1 MKKLF
6 QILMCLCL
14 ILGVFGVTT
23 RVASAK
29 SDFKVAWSHYT
40 GWEPW
45 QFIKDSGLMDKW
57 AKKYGISIEIVLV
70 NDYMESVA
78 QFTAGAFDAVAVTNM
93 DALTN
98 PALGGVP
105 TEVVIVGDY
114 SNGNDG
120 VATKSGAKMQDVKG
134 RNLKLVALSVSHYL
148 LARCLQKAGMTE
160 KDVSITNV
168 SDADINAQFAT
179 DPEKTATVVTW
190 NPILMSIRQLPGVNV
205 LCDSSQIP
213 GEILDMLVVNK
224 TVDERFKKA
233 VTGAWFEAVAMMK
246 TGGAGT
252 TKALAVMA
260 KSAGGTLAEY
270 KRQLTTTYMFYAP
283 ANAVAYMAEKQL
295 KETMEF
301 VRSFCFEHGLY
312 GKAKSKDE
320 VGIQFP
326 DGTVM
331 GNSGNVKMFFTDK
344 YMKMAAN
351 GML

>member
-6 QILMCLCL
+6 QVLMCLCL
-14 ILGVFGVTT
+14 FTAFSTITETAF
-23 RVASAK
+23 AK
-29 SDFKVAWSHYT
+29 NDFKMAWSHYT

-45 QFIKDSGLMDKW
+45 QFIKDFGLMDKW
-57 AKKYGISIEIVLV
+57 AKKYGISVDIVLV

-98 PALGGVP
+98 PALGGVA
-105 TEVVIVGDY
+105 TEAVIVGDY

-120 VATKSGAKMQDVKG
+120 VATKSGSKMSDIKG

-160 KDVSITNV
+160 KDVSVTNV

-179 DPEKTATVVTW
+179 DPNKTVTVVTW
-190 NPILMSIRQLPGVNV
+190 NPILMSIRQLPGVTV

-224 TVDERFKKA
+224 AVDERFKKA
-233 VTGAWFEAVAMMK
+233 VTGAWFEAAAMMK
-246 TGGAGT
+246 TGAVGNA
-252 TKALAVMA
+252 KALAAMA

-270 KRQLTTTYMFYAP
+270 KRQLTTTYMFYTP
-283 ANAVAYMAEKQL
+283 ADAVAYIIGKQL

-301 VRSFCFEHGLY
+301 VRTFCFDHGLY

-326 DGTVM
+326 DGTIM
-331 GNSGNVKMFFTDK
+331 GDPGNVKMFFTDR
-344 YMKMAAN
+344 YMQMASD
-351 GML
+351 GQL

>member
-6 QILMCLCL
+6 QVLMCLC
-14 ILGVFGVTT
+14 VFLSVTGT
-23 RVASAK
+23 GFAK

-57 AKKYGISIEIVLV
+57 AKKYGISVEIVLV

-120 VATKSGAKMQDVKG
+120 VATKSGSKMQDIKG

-160 KDVSITNV
+160 KDVSVTNV
-168 SDADINAQFAT
+168 SDADINTQFAT
-179 DPEKTATVVTW
+179 DPDKTATVVTW
-190 NPILMSIRQLPGVNV
+190 NPILMSIRQLPGVMV
-205 LCDSSQIP
+205 LCDSNQIP

-233 VTGAWFEAVAMMK
+233 VAGAWFEAVAMMK
-246 TGGAGT
+246 TGAPGNA
-252 TKALAVMA
+252 KALAVMA

-270 KRQLTTTYMFYAP
+270 KRQLTTTHMYYTP
-283 ANAVAYMAEKQL
+283 ADAVDYVRSIQL
-295 KETMEF
+295 KVTMEF
-301 VRSFCFEHGLY
+301 VRTFCFDHGLY

-326 DGTVM
+326 DGNVM
-331 GNSGNVKMFFTDK
+331 GNPGNVKMFFTDK
-344 YMKMAAN
+344 YMKMAAD
-351 GML
+351 GQL